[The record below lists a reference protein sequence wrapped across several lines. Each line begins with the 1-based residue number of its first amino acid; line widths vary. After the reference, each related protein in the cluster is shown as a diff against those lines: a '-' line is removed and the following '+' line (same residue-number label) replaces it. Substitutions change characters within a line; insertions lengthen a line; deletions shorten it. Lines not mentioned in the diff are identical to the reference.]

1 MGLKRTVHIAL
12 MMVVAIA
19 ISSCSATKWVI
30 QPDPVVDYRAG
41 ETIESYSFVRQTNA
55 PTPNR
60 PIVEFEL
67 REVNVVEYPERT
79 QSQRFVQQYRLRPG
93 LVALSLASSAAV
105 LYVANSPNVNTE
117 GGFKNQKLV
126 LNTAAAVLAAS
137 GFVALKPDG
146 APIPTD
152 ERRLL
157 AQTGTVVLRDTVSYV
172 ADAPTEAYVSVNYRG
187 EPLVQNVRKEFIG
200 GRLLYDINR
209 EVRFVPVQSIDPGN
223 LEIEVAVFGD
233 TSRIEIPVISV
244 MAQYVRV
251 TAESTPLRSGPR
263 DVPGNI
269 LADIV
274 SGSQLQYQETYDS
287 DWLRVLYGVASTYVR
302 RSDVELIWRPLGR
315 TDESLVV
322 TEREAN
328 FGRIDIEN
336 NIPDRN
342 PKSDDAYAVIIS
354 NSDYLAGLPRRRVA
368 GMNGDIIERY
378 ATSTLAV
385 RNNRTLT
392 LNNPERFD
400 FEELLG
406 FSGRQTGLRATL
418 DDESKLFVY
427 ISGMGYAEGDDPSM
441 VYLLP
446 SDARPDDP
454 TITAVKLQEAF
465 NALSRLPYNQCIVV
479 VDVDYVSNPSNATGT
494 VGTSGFELYR
504 QIAADLLNRPN
515 TAVIFTNQVQQKSGE
530 YVSRD
535 GRVNNRY
542 SIGTY
547 FFAKA
552 LKENRSRVGD
562 IFQFMDNN
570 INFTSRLL
578 HDRAQSPVFLGN
590 PDLRLPGN

>member
-504 QIAADLLNRPN
+504 QIAADFLNRPN

>member
-1 MGLKRTVHIAL
+1 MGLKRTSYIAL
-12 MMVVAIA
+12 LLVVAIA

-30 QPDPVVDYRAG
+30 QPEPVVDYRAG
-41 ETIESYSFVRQTNA
+41 ETIESYSYVRQTNA
-55 PTPNR
+55 PTPTR
-60 PIVEFEL
+60 PVVEFEL

-126 LNTAAAVLAAS
+126 LNVAAAVLAAS

-157 AQTGTVVLRDTVSYV
+157 AQTGTIVLRDTVSYV
-172 ADAPTEAYVSVNYRG
+172 ADAPTEAFVSVNYRG

-209 EVRFVPVQSIDPGN
+209 EVQFVPVQSVDPGN
-223 LEIEVAVFGD
+223 LEINIAVFRD
-233 TSRIEIPVISV
+233 TTTIEVPVTSV

-251 TAESTPLRSGPR
+251 TSESTPLRSGPR

-287 DWLRVLYGVASTYVR
+287 DWLRVLYGVASTYIR

-315 TDESLVV
+315 TDESLVI

-328 FGRIDIEN
+328 FGRVDIEN
-336 NIPDRN
+336 NIPVRN
-342 PKSDDAYAVIIS
+342 PKRDDAFAVIIG
-354 NSDYLAGLPRRRVA
+354 NSDYLSGLPRRRIA
-368 GMNGDIIERY
+368 GLNTDIIERY
-378 ATSTLAV
+378 ATATLSV
-385 RNNRTLT
+385 RDDRTLT

-406 FSGRQTGLRATL
+406 FGGRQTGLRTRL
-418 DDESKLFVY
+418 NEESELFVY
-427 ISGMGYAEGDDPSM
+427 ISGMGYIEGNDPSM

-446 SDARPDDP
+446 SDSRPDDP
-454 TITAVKLQEAF
+454 TITAVKLQDAF
-465 NALSRLPYNQCIVV
+465 NALSRLPFSQCIVV
-479 VDVDYVSNPSNATGT
+479 VDVDYVFDPGDSSGT
-494 VGTSGFELYR
+494 QPISGFELYR
-504 QIAADLLNRPN
+504 QIVSDFLNRPN

-530 YVSRD
+530 YTSRD
-535 GRVNNRY
+535 GRVDNRY